1 MKHHIGGEDD
11 DDHHNCINHYD
22 SDDCDYGGK
31 ADFCQQG
38 AAIRRAGEWLVEGPK
53 TPSAN

>member
-11 DDHHNCINHYD
+11 DDDHNCIHHYD

-38 AAIRRAGEWLVEGPK
+38 AAIRRAGEGLVEGPK

>member
-11 DDHHNCINHYD
+11 DDDHSCIHHYD

-31 ADFCQQG
+31 VDFCQG
-38 AAIRRAGEWLVEGPK
+38 AAIRRAGEGLVEGPK